1 LKVLSNKIE
10 FPPLEMATKEG
21 LLAIGGDLSP
31 ERLILAYR
39 SGIFPWYSRDQPIL
53 WWSPD
58 PRFVLFPEKL
68 KISKSLKKELR
79 KNCFSVTWNKAFDQV
94 IKACSEVSRPDQPG
108 TWITQDMIQAYIEL
122 HKLGL
127 AISVEV
133 WENDIL
139 VGGLYGIDLGNN
151 IFCGESMFSKVSN
164 ASKVGFINF
173 IQSTDYHLIDCQVF
187 TDHMARFGAEE
198 LPRDEFI
205 KIISGQNNSDNL
217 KNY

>member
-1 LKVLSNKIE
+1 MKVLSNKIE
-10 FPPLEMATKEG
+10 FPPVEMATKEG

-39 SGIFPWYSRDQPIL
+39 IGIFPWYSNNQPIL

-58 PRFVLFPEKL
+58 PRFVLFPENL
-68 KISKSLKKELR
+68 KISKSLRRELR
-79 KNCFSVTWNKAFDQV
+79 KNRFDITRDKAFDQV

-108 TWITQDMIQAYIEL
+108 TWITQDMIQAYSEL

-133 WENDIL
+133 WEKDIL

-173 IQSTDYHLIDCQVF
+173 IESTDYHLIDCQVF

-205 KIISGQNNSDNL
+205 EIISGQNNSDNL